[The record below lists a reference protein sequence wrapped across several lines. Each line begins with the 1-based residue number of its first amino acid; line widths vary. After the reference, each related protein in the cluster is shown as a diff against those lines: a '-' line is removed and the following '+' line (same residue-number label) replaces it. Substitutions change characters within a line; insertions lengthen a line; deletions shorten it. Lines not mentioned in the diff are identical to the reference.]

1 MLSSVLP
8 THALA
13 CTADR
18 QTLPQST
25 ETRTMYT
32 TRSQQQHRCHSRL
45 SNQWQYKSH
54 QIDCRFIWPELDGRM
69 CTHETS
75 IIIIKCIDCIHGTNS
90 HGLTKYIL
98 RWCCRLIRLLGARN
112 WIKLRFVNNIH
123 SIGCMPKRNVSSW
136 WRMNW
141 TKNCLCFKLQQTPWN
156 ESSCRRSQVS
166 ENVRSRAHEKKS
178 IPIIVNIQSNR
189 K

>member
-1 MLSSVLP
+1 MLVILIAHALLCTEDTCSPLYCRHTNLSSVHRN
-8 THALA
+8 THKVH
-13 CTADR
+13 R
-18 QTLPQST
+18 V
-25 ETRTMYT
+25 RN
-32 TRSQQQHRCHSRL
+32 QQQHRCHSRL

-98 RWCCRLIRLLGARN
+98 RWCCRLIRLLGVWN

-141 TKNCLCFKLQQTPWN
+141 TKKT
-156 ESSCRRSQVS
+156 VS
-166 ENVRSRAHEKKS
+166 AASYGKHRGTIHRIDALKF
-178 IPIIVNIQSNR
+178 
-189 K
+189 